1 MILGKVVDTVVST
14 RKVDSLVGYKIMIV
28 NCLDRDQKETGEH
41 VVAIDHIG
49 AGIGET
55 VIVCE
60 GDNARFACDRKEI
73 PTDAVIV
80 GIVD

>member
-1 MILGKVVDTVVST
+1 MILGKVIDTVVST
-14 RKVDSLVGYKIMIV
+14 RKVETLVGYKIMV
-28 NCLDRDQKETGEH
+28 VKCLDEEKKETGKH
-41 VVAIDHIG
+41 IVAIDHIG

-60 GDNARFACDRKEI
+60 GDNARFACDNKEI
-73 PTDAVIV
+73 PADAVIV